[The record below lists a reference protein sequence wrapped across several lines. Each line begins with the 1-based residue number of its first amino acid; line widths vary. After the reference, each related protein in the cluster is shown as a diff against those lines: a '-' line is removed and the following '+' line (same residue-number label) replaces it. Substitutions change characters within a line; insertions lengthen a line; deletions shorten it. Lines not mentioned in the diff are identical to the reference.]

1 MDDLGQKPLFL
12 ETPILHPGRLTAGSP
27 TNHPFRKENDS
38 ETNLHFLRFYVHL
51 QGCVPGWWFEICFYV
66 HPENWG
72 FMIQFD
78 EHIVQNDGLKSPAR
92 YNSANGCSCNMMY
105 ILY

>member
-1 MDDLGQKPLFL
+1 M
-12 ETPILHPGRLTAGSP
+12 
-27 TNHPFRKENDS
+27 
-38 ETNLHFLRFYVHL
+38 
-51 QGCVPGWWFEICFYV
+51 PGWWFEICFYV

-105 ILY
+105 ISIYYTYILLFRLYMINLHYTGP